1 MWSIILLNVKIG
13 HMETIIKADIFFF
26 ITSIAVVVF
35 TLSMI
40 VVMFYVTRILKDMK
54 HISETISRESDKLVG
69 DIESIREV
77 VKEEGGKVKNIYDFF
92 ISLFNQRQKMRKS
105 KSVKKSEEA
114 SN

>member
-1 MWSIILLNVKIG
+1 
-13 HMETIIKADIFFF
+13 
-26 ITSIAVVVF
+26 
-35 TLSMI
+35 
-40 VVMFYVTRILKDMK
+40 MK